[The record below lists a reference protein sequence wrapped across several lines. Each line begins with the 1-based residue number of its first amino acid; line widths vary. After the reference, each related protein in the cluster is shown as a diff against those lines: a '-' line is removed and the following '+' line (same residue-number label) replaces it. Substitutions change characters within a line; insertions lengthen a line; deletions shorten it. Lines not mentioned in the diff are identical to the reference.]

1 MAGVVPISSSVRL
14 AIAQWPEDAPRGA
27 VTAFC
32 LEYGISRKSFYAI
45 RARARDEGPIQV
57 LAPRSRRP
65 RTSPTKTGEAA
76 LVQALQVRASL
87 EQSGLDHGP
96 ISVHDRMLQ
105 LGLAAPSRATL
116 ARAFRLAGV
125 VVPEPRK
132 KPRSAYRRFVY
143 PAPNCLWQLDATQYT
158 LTGGRTCVIFQ
169 LIDDHSRVAVAS
181 HVASGETAEGAL
193 AVVRKGIAVRGVPQ
207 KLLSDN
213 GAALNP
219 TRRGFRGQLV
229 DYVTA
234 LGVEAITGK
243 PGKPTT
249 QGKNERFHQTL
260 FRWLDKQ
267 PLADTLEQLQTQV
280 DAFDDH
286 YNTRRGHQALPGRIT
301 PQQAWDAID
310 PVEPPRPAP
319 AGDLLEPLANTSGT
333 ATRTASANG
342 TIGAAG
348 THLRIGK
355 THANTT
361 VHVTWN
367 LAAIDVFDADG
378 THLHTFPRPPKG
390 TRYVGNGKPRGFMNT
405 REPSPKS

>member
-1 MAGVVPISSSVRL
+1 MAGVAPISPSVRL

-45 RARARDEGPIQV
+45 RARARDEGPIRA

-116 ARAFRLAGV
+116 ARAFQATGV

-143 PAPNCLWQLDATQYT
+143 PAPNCLWQLDATQYA
-158 LTGGRTCVIFQ
+158 LTGGRACVIFQ

-193 AVVRKGIAVRGVPQ
+193 AVVRKGIAARGVPR
-207 KLLSDN
+207 KLLTDN

-219 TRRGFRGQLV
+219 TRRGVRGRLV

-267 PLADTLEQLQTQV
+267 PLAATLEQLQAQV

-301 PQQAWDAID
+301 PQQAWDATD
-310 PVEPPRPAP
+310 PVEPPRSAP
-319 AGDLLEPLANTSGT
+319 TSDLAEPHANISGT
-333 ATRTASANG
+333 ATRTVSTNG
-342 TIGAAG
+342 TIGVAN
-348 THLRIGK
+348 THVRVGK
-355 THANTT
+355 AHASTT
-361 VHVTWN
+361 VHAIWDLTT
-367 LAAIDVFDADG
+367 IDVFDAHG
-378 THLHTFPRPPKG
+378 THLHTFTRPPKG
-390 TRYVGNGKPRGFMNT
+390 TRYVGNGKPGGFMAT
-405 REPSPKS
+405 RQASPMS